1 MKMKENRILLNY
13 YLFTIPQ
20 VTVFAGAVLG
30 IMLILEI
37 KTQTALGIFA
47 SFYGLLLTIIALLVK
62 KQFSN
67 LVLYKIS
74 LLFFVGF
81 MMLGILLLLM

>member
-1 MKMKENRILLNY
+1 MDDNKILLNY

-20 VTVFAGAVLG
+20 ITVFAGAILG
-30 IMLILEI
+30 IMLILNVEI
-37 KTQTALGIFA
+37 KIALGIFA

-62 KQFSN
+62 RQFSK
-67 LVLYKIS
+67 LPLYRAS

-81 MMLGILLLLM
+81 TVLGIFLLLM